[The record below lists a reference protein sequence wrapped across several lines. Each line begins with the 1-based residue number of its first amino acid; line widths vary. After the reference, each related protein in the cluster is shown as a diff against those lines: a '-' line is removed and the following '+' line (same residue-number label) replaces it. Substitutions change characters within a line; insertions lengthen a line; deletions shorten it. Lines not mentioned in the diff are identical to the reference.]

1 MAVLGTLV
9 ERQEVL
15 FLTLPLCEV
24 ITAGHGISAQ
34 DVLHSTSPHALK
46 AILGLFILRTH

>member
-1 MAVLGTLV
+1 MAVLGTVV

-24 ITAGHGISAQ
+24 VTAGHGISAQ
-34 DVLHSTSPHALK
+34 AVLPSTSSHAPK
-46 AILGLFILRTH
+46 AILGLFIQCTH